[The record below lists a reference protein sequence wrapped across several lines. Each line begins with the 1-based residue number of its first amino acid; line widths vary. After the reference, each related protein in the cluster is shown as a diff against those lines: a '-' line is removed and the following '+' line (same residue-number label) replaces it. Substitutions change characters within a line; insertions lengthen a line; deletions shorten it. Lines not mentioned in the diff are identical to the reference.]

1 MKRSLYGLFFLLAAI
16 LLVLGACGKEEAAQP
31 AEAEKG
37 KEEAAQPAEAEKEKE
52 QKKQKIGITQFVAH
66 PSLDAATEGFKKA
79 LEDEGFKEGE
89 NVEYNFQNAQADMNN
104 TQTIAN
110 NFVGDKVDLIFA
122 NATPSAVSALNA
134 TKDIPIL
141 FTSVTDPVGAG
152 LVEAFD
158 KPGSNITGT
167 TDNHPEG
174 TAKTIHFIIDE
185 AGAKTIGVIYNA
197 GEQNS
202 EVQVAEVKK
211 LAEAKGATI
220 VEASVSTSAEV
231 KQAAESLVGRV
242 DAIYVPTDNTVVSAL
257 ESVIS
262 VADSEKLPLFVGEL
276 DSMKRGAVAASG
288 FSYYDLGYQT
298 GKMAAEILKG
308 NKKPSDIPVEL
319 PSSLTL
325 MINKKAAEQQ
335 GLEVKQD
342 WEKIAEFYEGE

>member
-1 MKRSLYGLFFLLAAI
+1 MKKSLKAFSFVIAAG
-16 LLVLGACGKEEAAQP
+16 LLVLSGCGKDESNGSPDGEG
-31 AEAEKG
+31 EK
-37 KEEAAQPAEAEKEKE
+37 KTY
-52 QKKQKIGITQFVAH
+52 KIGLTQFVAH

-79 LEDEGFKEGE
+79 LEEEGFKEGD
-89 NVEYNFQNAQADMNN
+89 NVEYDFQNAQNDMNN
-104 TQTIAN
+104 TKTIAD

-152 LVEAFD
+152 LVESFD
-158 KPGSNITGT
+158 KPGNNITGT

-174 TAKTIHFIIDE
+174 TAKTINFIVEE
-185 AGAKTIGVIYNA
+185 AGAKTIGVIYNS

-211 LAEAKGATI
+211 LAEAKGTKI
-220 VEASVSTSAEV
+220 VETSISTSAEV
-231 KQAAESLVGRV
+231 KQATESLVGRV

-262 VADSEKLPLFVGEL
+262 VANSKKIPLFVGEL

-298 GKMAAEILKG
+298 GKMAVEILKA
-308 NKKPSDIPVEL
+308 NKKPSEIPVEL

-325 MINKKAAEQQ
+325 MINKKAAEAQ
-335 GLEVKQD
+335 GLEVKQE
-342 WEKIAEFYEGE
+342 WEKIAKFYEGE

>member
-1 MKRSLYGLFFLLAAI
+1 MNVKKSLKAIFFLLVASFFVI
-16 LLVLGACGKEEAAQP
+16 TGCGKE
-31 AEAEKG
+31 G
-37 KEEAAQPAEAEKEKE
+37 G
-52 QKKQKIGITQFVAH
+52 QKVFQIGISQFVAH
-66 PSLDAATEGFKKA
+66 PSLDQATEGFKKA

-89 NVEYNFQNAQADMNN
+89 NVKYNFQNAQGDMNN
-104 TQTIAN
+104 PQTIAN

-122 NATPSAVSALNA
+122 NATPSAISALNA

-158 KPGSNITGT
+158 KPGVNITGT

-174 TAKTIHFIIDE
+174 TARTINFIVEE
-185 AGAKTIGVIYNA
+185 ADAKTIGVIYNA

-211 LAEAKGATI
+211 LAEAKGAAI

-262 VADSEKLPLFVGEL
+262 VAVEKQLPLFVGEL
-276 DSMKRGAVAASG
+276 DSMKRGAIAASG
-288 FSYYDLGYQT
+288 FSYFDLGYQT
-298 GKMAAEILKG
+298 GKMAVEILKG

-319 PSSLTL
+319 PNSLTL
-325 MINKKAAEQQ
+325 MINKQAAKEQ
-335 GLEVKQD
+335 GLEVKEE
-342 WEKIAEFYEGE
+342 WAKIAEFYDGE

>member
-1 MKRSLYGLFFLLAAI
+1 MIKQLKVLAAASLVGVA
-16 LLVLGACGKEEAAQP
+16 LLSGCGSESTEGNGTDSGKE
-31 AEAEKG
+31 KMF
-37 KEEAAQPAEAEKEKE
+37 
-52 QKKQKIGITQFVAH
+52 KIGLTQFAEH

-158 KPGSNITGT
+158 KPGNNITGT

-174 TAKTIHFIIDE
+174 TAKTINFIVEE
-185 AGAKTIGVIYNA
+185 AGAKNIGVIYNA

-202 EVQVAEVKK
+202 EVQVDQVEE
-211 LAEAKGATI
+211 LAKGLGASI
-220 VEASVSTSAEV
+220 VKASVSTSAEV

-262 VADSEKLPLFVGEL
+262 VANGEKIPLFVGEL
-276 DSMKRGAVAASG
+276 DSMERGAIAASG
-288 FSYYDLGYQT
+288 FSYFDLGYQT

-308 NKKPSDIPVEL
+308 NKKVSDISVEL
-319 PSSLTL
+319 PESLKL
-325 MINKKAAEQQ
+325 VINKKAAEAQ
-335 GLEVKQD
+335 GLEVKQE
-342 WEKIAEFYEGE
+342 WENIAEFFEGK